1 MLSGDEMELGLGAH
15 GEAGVKRVPV
25 DTAKGS
31 VKTMLSHMTNPGSAT
46 HLPLE
51 KGDQVAVLLNNLG
64 SMSNLVRERPL
75 TSYHAKRGDILAK
88 HLVGSFNVLNRNR
101 RDK

>member
-31 VKTMLSHMTNPGSAT
+31 VMTMLSHMTNPGSAT

-75 TSYHAKRGDILAK
+75 SYYAKRGGYL
-88 HLVGSFNVLNRNR
+88 G
-101 RDK
+101 